1 MVGAEGSSPFQ
12 SLPFPQR
19 RRLRYCRLN
28 GTMSRDFNTRFSMI
42 QTHLGPL
49 LIFAYSMVTILQ
61 RYLHVQKNS
70 VASLTP
76 DTAESSSA
84 ASLTT
89 QSQAQRCH

>member
-61 RYLHVQKNS
+61 SYLLHVPKLRG
-70 VASLTP
+70 VI
-76 DTAESSSA
+76 DT
-84 ASLTT
+84 
-89 QSQAQRCH
+89 